1 MQIMH
6 MNWKTGKMEPDTPE
20 NRICRTA
27 KIYRVLPEQLG
38 QIDCNLYLNSVEVSE
53 AEFIAEYRRRNRR

>member
-1 MQIMH
+1 MLKIEENIMQIMH

-27 KIYRVLPEQLG
+27 KNLPG
-38 QIDCNLYLNSVEVSE
+38 SS
-53 AEFIAEYRRRNRR
+53 